1 MSRQPSLP
9 QENMRPLR
17 LPSAWRRGV
26 APWWRK
32 LTAPVAQGD
41 MALSSSATI
50 NTQTWFSQF
59 PLRPTAG
66 WSVVAAALAVGWLS
80 QPMFW
85 DWRGFALLLLLVDPL
100 WGSLWRLA
108 AGRLELLPLRER
120 ELTQTVWLPYLEPGS
135 PAARL
140 LGRDDQ
146 GVLHLVLRV
155 VFPSAA
161 LALAIALVLGP
172 QAVLL
177 TSVVLLLGL
186 LGWIVRHTVGYIPAA
201 LHSAVTVALPWWL
214 ALNLLGGASLSENW
228 ANQLGLVWLWFLHN
242 WGEGRCLRARGDV
255 LGIGLLAIGD
265 LGIAVLLVISRAPL
279 WLALMSILWLPTWL
293 FVYQRRPMQRLN
305 FWWLVAMLISGLA
318 LGQSL

>member
-1 MSRQPSLP
+1 M
-9 QENMRPLR
+9 
-17 LPSAWRRGV
+17 
-26 APWWRK
+26 
-32 LTAPVAQGD
+32 APVAQGD
-41 MALSSSATI
+41 IALSSSATI
-50 NTQTWFSQF
+50 NTQIWFSQF
-59 PLRPTAG
+59 PLRPTAA
-66 WSVVAAALAVGWLS
+66 WAVVAAALAVGWLS
-80 QPMFW
+80 QPMLW
-85 DWRGFALLLLLVDPL
+85 DWREFALLLLLADPL

-120 ELTQTVWLPYLEPGS
+120 ELTQHVWLPYLEPGS

-161 LALAIALVLGP
+161 LALAIAFVLGP

-177 TSVVLLLGL
+177 TTVVLLLSL
-186 LGWIVRHTVGYIPAA
+186 IGWITRHTVGHIPAA

-214 ALNLLGGASLSENW
+214 TLDLLGVTPLSENW
-228 ANQLGLVWLWFLHN
+228 ANQLGLVLLWFLHN

-265 LGIAVLLVISRAPL
+265 LGLAVLLVISRAPL

-293 FVYQRRPMQRLN
+293 LVYQRRPLPRLN
-305 FWWLVAMLISGLA
+305 FWWLLAMLISGLA